1 MKILL
6 AQKLESCVLPPSFV
20 CVFAYTLHAFLK
32 VPVKI
37 SMTKSLEGC
46 LGIIFSE
53 RETLCH
59 KFYTFTEQNKNPKP
73 QKEEFDANSI
83 YHFTQKVVLKAP
95 CPF

>member
-6 AQKLESCVLPPSFV
+6 AQKLKSYVLPPSFV

-46 LGIIFSE
+46 LGIIFL
-53 RETLCH
+53 REQPRVINVHIHRT
-59 KFYTFTEQNKNPKP
+59 K
-73 QKEEFDANSI
+73 
-83 YHFTQKVVLKAP
+83 
-95 CPF
+95 